1 MVNKQPEVKI
11 KLHKGDL
18 VVLARYLIPT
28 QTLDAFK
35 REYYEATVTYSPS
48 KTQIRTLFGA
58 STGVYIGSEYVVKQD
73 KRSHSGVVNE
83 LRQVFY
89 FGGRKIYVDQIY
101 VHVICSLAK

>member
-1 MVNKQPEVKI
+1 MVNKQSEVKI

-18 VVLARYLIPT
+18 VVITRSLCEIVAF
-28 QTLDAFK
+28 DAFK
-35 REYYEATVTYSPS
+35 KEYYEATVTYSPS

-101 VHVICSLAK
+101 IHVICSLAK